1 MKVSLSFYYS
11 DPAHSTIVTVAIFAP
26 SQSRHL
32 LAQSGDPVYQ
42 LCSPPLPPP
51 PLTHTASTA
60 STASQVST
68 AQGVSQTAF
77 HADGNII
84 VSADYT
90 GQIKVFR
97 QDCAWSQRK
106 ADNSDTASIR
116 LRKSNL
122 ARGSTSSIRPSG
134 MLALRSNT
142 VSSRAGSTRSSSR
155 RNSTDAPSLP
165 TNSSQTTLAK
175 NLEVPKAGSVDR
187 ANGRGASPSPTR
199 GRKSTTANPTAT
211 QQDPNHLTT
220 PSPERVTRQKSTVQ
234 ERLMLQEDGQSLA
247 FYHLPAQRR
256 DDSVSDHSASLSPIR
271 RGSISSGH
279 SSEGMDD
286 EARSFVDAEER
297 LSSSDDMVCKN
308 CGARTFN
315 AFKVQNGPLKGE
327 TKLRCSVYVSL
338 RSIIS
343 DFSRCKHVYD

>member
-1 MKVSLSFYYS
+1 MNILKVCVSSYCT
-11 DPAHSTIVTVAIFAP
+11 DVAHSTIVTVAIFAP

-42 LCSPPLPPP
+42 LCSPMPPP
-51 PLTHTASTA
+51 NPLSHTASTT
-60 STASQVST
+60 SVASQVST

-77 HADGNII
+77 HSDGNII

-116 LRKSNL
+116 LRKANL
-122 ARGSTSSIRPSG
+122 TRASTSSIRPSG
-134 MLALRSNT
+134 MLNLRSNT

-155 RNSTDAPSLP
+155 RNSDAPSLP
-165 TNSSQTTLAK
+165 TNSSQITLPK
-175 NLEVPKAGSVDR
+175 TLEAPKPGSVSR
-187 ANGRGASPSPTR
+187 ANARGASPSPTR
-199 GRKSTTANPTAT
+199 GQKATTTNPTPP

-220 PSPERVTRQKSTVQ
+220 PSPDRVTRQKSTVQ

-247 FYHLPAQRR
+247 FYHIPAQRR
-256 DDSVSDHSASLSPIR
+256 DDSVSDRSVSRSPIR

-279 SSEGMDD
+279 STETIDE

-327 TKLRCSVYVSL
+327 TKLRCSVYVPPP
-338 RSIIS
+338 S
-343 DFSRCKHVYD
+343 DQF